1 MNGLYSRTGWR
12 LKCFFSGSKRGPS
25 SVKRA
30 LFVETSR
37 SRARF
42 FSCGAGVPLGT
53 IPGMDLPDQCR
64 ISTDVRVMYF
74 DTDAGGV
81 VHNIV
86 YLRFIE
92 TARTLLAI
100 QMGMSFGEI
109 ARTNIHPVVTRT
121 EIDYKRPARLGDE
134 IRVDGRV
141 VEWSA
146 IRFWVE
152 FEIVRPSD
160 GALLVKCR
168 QALAL
173 VQMPEG
179 RPIRLPS
186 GFPASLSLGG

>member
-1 MNGLYSRTGWR
+1 MWVLGGR
-12 LKCFFSGSKRGPS
+12 
-25 SVKRA
+25 
-30 LFVETSR
+30 
-37 SRARF
+37 
-42 FSCGAGVPLGT
+42 GT
-53 IPGMDLPDQCR
+53 IFGMDLPDQCR

-92 TARTLLAI
+92 IARTLLAI
-100 QMGMSFGEI
+100 QMGMSFQEI

-134 IRVDGRV
+134 IRVDGRIA
-141 VEWSA
+141 EWSG

-160 GALLVKCR
+160 GVLLVKCR
-168 QALAL
+168 QSLAL

-179 RPIRLPS
+179 RAMRLPS

>member
-1 MNGLYSRTGWR
+1 
-12 LKCFFSGSKRGPS
+12 
-25 SVKRA
+25 
-30 LFVETSR
+30 
-37 SRARF
+37 
-42 FSCGAGVPLGT
+42 
-53 IPGMDLPDQCR
+53 MDIPDQCR

-92 TARTLLAI
+92 TARTYLAL
-100 QMGMSFGEI
+100 QMGMDFQQI

-134 IRVDGRV
+134 IRVLGRIS
-141 VEWSA
+141 EWSRV
-146 IRFWVE
+146 RFWVE
-152 FEIVRPSD
+152 FEIIRPSD
-160 GALLVKCR
+160 EVLLVTCR

-179 RPIRLPS
+179 RPVKLPKD
-186 GFPASLSLGG
+186 FPATLGMP

>member
-1 MNGLYSRTGWR
+1 MQ
-12 LKCFFSGSKRGPS
+12 
-25 SVKRA
+25 
-30 LFVETSR
+30 
-37 SRARF
+37 
-42 FSCGAGVPLGT
+42 
-53 IPGMDLPDQCR
+53 IPDACR

-100 QMGMSFGEI
+100 QMGLDFEEI

-134 IRVDGRV
+134 LRVVGRV
-141 VEWSA
+141 AEWSG

-152 FEIVRPSD
+152 FEVLRPLD
-160 GALLVKCR
+160 GSLLVTCR

-173 VQMPEG
+173 VQMPSG
-179 RPIRLPS
+179 RPVRLPS
-186 GFPASLSLGG
+186 GFPATLRVSS